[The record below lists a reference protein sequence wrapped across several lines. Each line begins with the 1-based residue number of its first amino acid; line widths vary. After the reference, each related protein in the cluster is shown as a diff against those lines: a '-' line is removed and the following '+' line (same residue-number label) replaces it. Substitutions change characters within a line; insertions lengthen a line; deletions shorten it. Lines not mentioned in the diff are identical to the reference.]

1 MEPAAAIVSDEDL
14 MLAFGRGEAPA
25 FETLYE
31 RHERAVFRFIVRCI
45 GRQAGDGVAEEVFQ
59 ETWFTVTRQAAGY
72 RPEARFTTWLYT
84 IARSRVVDHVRR
96 TRARGGPSASLDD
109 EANAGLAEALAADE
123 RGEPFAMVQ
132 NRAQAR
138 ALMAAVDALPA
149 EQREAFLLQVDADLS
164 LEQIAEATGVGVET
178 AKSRL
183 RYARARLRQAL
194 AHWRG

>member
-1 MEPAAAIVSDEDL
+1 MDSTATAIADEDL
-14 MLAFGRGEAPA
+14 MLAFGRGEALA
-25 FETLYE
+25 FEALYE
-31 RHERAVFRFIVRCI
+31 RHERAVYRFIVRCI
-45 GRQAGDGVAEEVFQ
+45 GRQAGDGVAEELFQ
-59 ETWFTVTRQAAGY
+59 ETWLAVSRRAVDY

-96 TRARGGPSASLDD
+96 TRTRGGAPASLDD

-132 NRAQAR
+132 NRAQAQ
-138 ALMAAVDALPA
+138 ALVAAVEMLPA
-149 EQREAFLLQVDADLS
+149 EQREAFLLQVEADLS

-183 RYARARLRQAL
+183 RYARAKLRQAL
-194 AHWRG
+194 AHWR